1 LEAAMTSSSKTA
13 GFSSSET
20 EALELWNLPEASSPV
35 TPEKTE
41 ASVFVPGRTPKLT
54 VEAIEAVQKQAYE
67 EAFEQGRQDGFR
79 QGFDEGVKK
88 GFDEGLTEGIKKGY
102 EENQHLLQ
110 EQATEFARLME
121 SLSEPFRK
129 LDDEVEKEL
138 VRLAIAIATQIIRRE
153 IKMDPGQIIAAVKE
167 SIKILPL
174 SSQKIYLHLHPDD
187 AELVRS
193 VLAPTELSPP
203 WNLIEDPLITRGGC
217 KVDTEVS
224 HIDASIENRL
234 ASVISTLFGGERQG
248 D

>member
-1 LEAAMTSSSKTA
+1 MTSSFKTS
-13 GFSSSET
+13 GFSPSET
-20 EALELWNLPEASSPV
+20 ESLELWHLPEAPRAANMENSEP
-35 TPEKTE
+35 T
-41 ASVFVPGRTPKLT
+41 VFAPGRPPKLT
-54 VEAIEAVQKQAYE
+54 VEAIEAMQKQAYD
-67 EAFEQGRQDGFR
+67 EAFAQGKQDGFQ
-79 QGFDEGVKK
+79 QGYDEGIKK
-88 GFDEGLTEGIKKGY
+88 GFDEGLTEGLKKGY

-110 EQATEFARLME
+110 EQAAQFLRLME
-121 SLSEPFRK
+121 SLSEPFTA

-174 SSQKIYLHLHPDD
+174 SSQKIYLHLHPED

-248 D
+248 DRSV